1 MNAIIIDDERKAR
14 QLLSAML
21 AEHCPSVNVVADCED
36 LPSGIKAIKREQPD
50 LVFLDIEMP
59 GHSGLELLD
68 FFEEKEVNFN
78 IVFTTAYSEYAV
90 RAFKMSAIDYL
101 LKPIQHSELV
111 RAVELSEMKQSQLQS
126 LKTLQENLS
135 GKSKKIVINQ
145 NTGVEF
151 LDTDDILFL
160 KGSGAYTEIHKSDG
174 GYIMTSR
181 NLKYFEELLSEI
193 PHFFRTQKSFIINTK
208 FVKQLQ
214 KEQGSFFVEM
224 NGKSVAVSN
233 DKVADLLTIMKT
245 S

>member
-1 MNAIIIDDERKAR
+1 MNAVIIDDERKAR

-21 AEHCPSVNVVADCED
+21 KEHCPSVSVLAECED
-36 LPSGIKAIKREQPD
+36 LPSGVKAIKREQPN

-78 IVFTTAYSEYAV
+78 LVFTTAYSEYAV
-90 RAFKMSAIDYL
+90 RAFKMSAIDYI
-101 LKPIQHSELV
+101 LKPIQHSELI
-111 RAVELSEMKQSQLQS
+111 RAVQLSEMKYNQIQS

-145 NTGVEF
+145 NTGVEL
-151 LDTDDILFL
+151 LDTNEILFL
-160 KGSGAYTEIHKSDG
+160 KGNGAYTEIHKNDG
-174 GYIMTSR
+174 GYIMTSK
-181 NLKYFEELLSEI
+181 NLKQFEEMLSEL
-193 PHFFRTQKSFIINTK
+193 PHFFRTQKSFIINTR

-214 KEQGSFFVEM
+214 KEQGSFFVDM
-224 NGKSVAVSN
+224 NGKQVAVSN
-233 DKVADLLTIMKT
+233 DKVSDLLTIMKA